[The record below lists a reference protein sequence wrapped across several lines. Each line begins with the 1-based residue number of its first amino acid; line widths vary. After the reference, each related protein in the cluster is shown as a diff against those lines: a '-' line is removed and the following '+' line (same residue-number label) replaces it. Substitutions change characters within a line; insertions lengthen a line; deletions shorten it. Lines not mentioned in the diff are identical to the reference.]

1 MFTIYAKKNRLAVEE
16 REVLTSGSVD
26 VYTARFTFSP
36 EWGGLKRTAVFKT
49 VEEPIAVA
57 LDDTGECAIPW
68 EVLERPLVHLYAGVY
83 GTKGG
88 SVVLP
93 TVWADLGE
101 IQEGVTCGANSRPPT
116 PSLWEQGLTQKQ
128 DALRGSPGQLVGFD
142 EDGRAVAVDYGGGPP
157 GVGIAADEDTDEM
170 LDEVFGPAGQ

>member
-1 MFTIYAKKNRLAVEE
+1 MFTICAKKNRLEVKE

-26 VYTARFTFSP
+26 VCTARFKFSP
-36 EWGGLKRTAVFKT
+36 EWEGLKRTAVFKT
-49 VEEPIAVA
+49 VEEPVAVA

-68 EVLERPLVHLYAGVY
+68 EVLKEPMVHLYAGVY
-83 GTKGG
+83 GTKED

-93 TVWADLGE
+93 TVWADLGV
-101 IQEGVTCGANSRPPT
+101 IQEGVTCGVSSRPPT
-116 PSLWEQGLTQKQ
+116 PSLWERELAQKQ

-142 EDGRAVAVDYGGGPP
+142 EDGRAVAVDYGGGLPE
-157 GVGIAADEDTDEM
+157 VGIAADEDTNEM